1 MNAEWR
7 WDFAIEILP
16 NMLWATLNT
25 ILAAGIG
32 YAIAAIMGLIFLLGQ
47 RTPIKIVNIIN
58 REIVEFIRSTPLL
71 IQLFFVYFV
80 LPQFGITLSAWV
92 CGMITIGLHF
102 GTYLS
107 EVYRGALE
115 GVPKTQWE
123 ACRALN
129 FSTFYTYRKIVLPQA
144 FPIAIP
150 GMGNYLVG
158 IFKDTPLLSTIGVAE
173 LFHAATAVGGYHYRY
188 LEPYTIVGIIFLTL
202 SIPAAI
208 WIRIIVKFSDVT
220 KQYGDLV
227 VLDKLNLEIKK
238 NEMVSIIGPSGS
250 GKTTVLR
257 VLMTLEKINQGVIH
271 LDGEPLTHMDKDGSL
286 VEASEKYLRERRSK
300 IGMVFQQFNLF
311 PHMTALQNCIEA
323 PIEVLG
329 MRKEEAEERALELL
343 ELVGLTDKKDQH
355 PSRLSGGQQQRVAIA
370 RALAM
375 RPKVMLLD
383 EITSAL
389 DPEVVGEVLNV
400 IRSLNKEHSLTMIMV
415 THQMGFAREISD
427 RVCFFNEGKIF
438 EQGPPEK
445 LFGDPQNDRT
455 KQFLHAVL
463 DAN

>member
-32 YAIAAIMGLIFLLGQ
+32 YAIAAIVGLLFLLGQ
-47 RTPIKIVNIIN
+47 RTPIKIVNMIN

-129 FSTFYTYRKIVLPQA
+129 FTTFYTYRRIVLPQA

-188 LEPYTIVGIIFLTL
+188 LEPYTIVGIIFLIL
-202 SIPAAI
+202 SVPAAMG
-208 WIRIIVKFSDVT
+208 IRKLESSVNKSQGKVK
-220 KQYGDLV
+220 
-227 VLDKLNLEIKK
+227 N
-238 NEMVSIIGPSGS
+238 
-250 GKTTVLR
+250 
-257 VLMTLEKINQGVIH
+257 
-271 LDGEPLTHMDKDGSL
+271 
-286 VEASEKYLRERRSK
+286 
-300 IGMVFQQFNLF
+300 
-311 PHMTALQNCIEA
+311 
-323 PIEVLG
+323 
-329 MRKEEAEERALELL
+329 
-343 ELVGLTDKKDQH
+343 
-355 PSRLSGGQQQRVAIA
+355 
-370 RALAM
+370 
-375 RPKVMLLD
+375 
-383 EITSAL
+383 
-389 DPEVVGEVLNV
+389 
-400 IRSLNKEHSLTMIMV
+400 
-415 THQMGFAREISD
+415 
-427 RVCFFNEGKIF
+427 
-438 EQGPPEK
+438 
-445 LFGDPQNDRT
+445 
-455 KQFLHAVL
+455 
-463 DAN
+463 

>member
-32 YAIAAIMGLIFLLGQ
+32 YAIAAIIGLIFLLGQ

-208 WIRIIVKFSDVT
+208 WIRKIEKNV
-220 KQYGDLV
+220 
-227 VLDKLNLEIKK
+227 NLAQGKIKK
-238 NEMVSIIGPSGS
+238 
-250 GKTTVLR
+250 
-257 VLMTLEKINQGVIH
+257 
-271 LDGEPLTHMDKDGSL
+271 
-286 VEASEKYLRERRSK
+286 
-300 IGMVFQQFNLF
+300 
-311 PHMTALQNCIEA
+311 
-323 PIEVLG
+323 
-329 MRKEEAEERALELL
+329 
-343 ELVGLTDKKDQH
+343 
-355 PSRLSGGQQQRVAIA
+355 
-370 RALAM
+370 
-375 RPKVMLLD
+375 
-383 EITSAL
+383 
-389 DPEVVGEVLNV
+389 
-400 IRSLNKEHSLTMIMV
+400 
-415 THQMGFAREISD
+415 
-427 RVCFFNEGKIF
+427 
-438 EQGPPEK
+438 EQP
-445 LFGDPQNDRT
+445 
-455 KQFLHAVL
+455 
-463 DAN
+463 

>member
-16 NMLWATLNT
+16 QMLMATLNT
-25 ILAAGIG
+25 IMAAGTG
-32 YAIAAIMGLIFLLGQ
+32 YAIAVIVGLLFLLGQ
-47 RTPIKIVNIIN
+47 RTRFKIVNIIN

-129 FSTFYTYRKIVLPQA
+129 FTTFYTYRRIVLPQA

-208 WIRIIVKFSDVT
+208 WIRKIEKNV
-220 KQYGDLV
+220 
-227 VLDKLNLEIKK
+227 NLAQGKIKK
-238 NEMVSIIGPSGS
+238 
-250 GKTTVLR
+250 
-257 VLMTLEKINQGVIH
+257 
-271 LDGEPLTHMDKDGSL
+271 
-286 VEASEKYLRERRSK
+286 
-300 IGMVFQQFNLF
+300 
-311 PHMTALQNCIEA
+311 
-323 PIEVLG
+323 
-329 MRKEEAEERALELL
+329 
-343 ELVGLTDKKDQH
+343 
-355 PSRLSGGQQQRVAIA
+355 
-370 RALAM
+370 
-375 RPKVMLLD
+375 
-383 EITSAL
+383 
-389 DPEVVGEVLNV
+389 
-400 IRSLNKEHSLTMIMV
+400 
-415 THQMGFAREISD
+415 
-427 RVCFFNEGKIF
+427 
-438 EQGPPEK
+438 EQ
-445 LFGDPQNDRT
+445 L
-455 KQFLHAVL
+455 
-463 DAN
+463 

>member
-115 GVPKTQWE
+115 GVPRTQWE

-188 LEPYTIVGIIFLTL
+188 LEPYTIVGLIFLML

-208 WIRIIVKFSDVT
+208 WIRKIEKNV
-220 KQYGDLV
+220 
-227 VLDKLNLEIKK
+227 NLAQGKIKK
-238 NEMVSIIGPSGS
+238 
-250 GKTTVLR
+250 
-257 VLMTLEKINQGVIH
+257 
-271 LDGEPLTHMDKDGSL
+271 
-286 VEASEKYLRERRSK
+286 
-300 IGMVFQQFNLF
+300 
-311 PHMTALQNCIEA
+311 
-323 PIEVLG
+323 
-329 MRKEEAEERALELL
+329 
-343 ELVGLTDKKDQH
+343 
-355 PSRLSGGQQQRVAIA
+355 
-370 RALAM
+370 
-375 RPKVMLLD
+375 
-383 EITSAL
+383 
-389 DPEVVGEVLNV
+389 
-400 IRSLNKEHSLTMIMV
+400 
-415 THQMGFAREISD
+415 
-427 RVCFFNEGKIF
+427 
-438 EQGPPEK
+438 EQ
-445 LFGDPQNDRT
+445 L
-455 KQFLHAVL
+455 
-463 DAN
+463 

>member
-16 NMLWATLNT
+16 QMLLATLNT

-32 YAIAAIMGLIFLLGQ
+32 YAIAAIVGLLFLLGQ
-47 RTPIKIVNIIN
+47 RTPIKVVNMIH

-188 LEPYTIVGIIFLTL
+188 LEPYTIVGLIFLML

-208 WIRIIVKFSDVT
+208 WIRKIEKNV
-220 KQYGDLV
+220 
-227 VLDKLNLEIKK
+227 NLAQGKIKK
-238 NEMVSIIGPSGS
+238 
-250 GKTTVLR
+250 
-257 VLMTLEKINQGVIH
+257 
-271 LDGEPLTHMDKDGSL
+271 
-286 VEASEKYLRERRSK
+286 
-300 IGMVFQQFNLF
+300 
-311 PHMTALQNCIEA
+311 
-323 PIEVLG
+323 
-329 MRKEEAEERALELL
+329 
-343 ELVGLTDKKDQH
+343 
-355 PSRLSGGQQQRVAIA
+355 
-370 RALAM
+370 
-375 RPKVMLLD
+375 
-383 EITSAL
+383 
-389 DPEVVGEVLNV
+389 
-400 IRSLNKEHSLTMIMV
+400 
-415 THQMGFAREISD
+415 
-427 RVCFFNEGKIF
+427 
-438 EQGPPEK
+438 EQ
-445 LFGDPQNDRT
+445 L
-455 KQFLHAVL
+455 
-463 DAN
+463 

>member
-16 NMLWATLNT
+16 QMLMATLNT
-25 ILAAGIG
+25 IMAAGTG
-32 YAIAAIMGLIFLLGQ
+32 YAIAVIVGLLFLLGQ
-47 RTPIKIVNIIN
+47 RTRFKIVNIIN

-129 FSTFYTYRKIVLPQA
+129 FTTFYTYRRIVLPQA

-188 LEPYTIVGIIFLTL
+188 LEPYTIVGIIFLIL
-202 SIPAAI
+202 SVPAAMG
-208 WIRIIVKFSDVT
+208 IRKLESSVNKSQGKVK
-220 KQYGDLV
+220 
-227 VLDKLNLEIKK
+227 N
-238 NEMVSIIGPSGS
+238 
-250 GKTTVLR
+250 
-257 VLMTLEKINQGVIH
+257 
-271 LDGEPLTHMDKDGSL
+271 
-286 VEASEKYLRERRSK
+286 
-300 IGMVFQQFNLF
+300 
-311 PHMTALQNCIEA
+311 
-323 PIEVLG
+323 
-329 MRKEEAEERALELL
+329 
-343 ELVGLTDKKDQH
+343 
-355 PSRLSGGQQQRVAIA
+355 
-370 RALAM
+370 
-375 RPKVMLLD
+375 
-383 EITSAL
+383 
-389 DPEVVGEVLNV
+389 
-400 IRSLNKEHSLTMIMV
+400 
-415 THQMGFAREISD
+415 
-427 RVCFFNEGKIF
+427 
-438 EQGPPEK
+438 
-445 LFGDPQNDRT
+445 
-455 KQFLHAVL
+455 
-463 DAN
+463 

>member
-32 YAIAAIMGLIFLLGQ
+32 YAIATIVGLLFLLGQ
-47 RTPIKIVNIIN
+47 RTPIKIVNMVN

-129 FSTFYTYRKIVLPQA
+129 FSTFYTYRRIVLPQA

-208 WIRIIVKFSDVT
+208 WIRKIEKNV
-220 KQYGDLV
+220 
-227 VLDKLNLEIKK
+227 NLAQGKIKK
-238 NEMVSIIGPSGS
+238 
-250 GKTTVLR
+250 
-257 VLMTLEKINQGVIH
+257 
-271 LDGEPLTHMDKDGSL
+271 
-286 VEASEKYLRERRSK
+286 
-300 IGMVFQQFNLF
+300 
-311 PHMTALQNCIEA
+311 
-323 PIEVLG
+323 
-329 MRKEEAEERALELL
+329 
-343 ELVGLTDKKDQH
+343 
-355 PSRLSGGQQQRVAIA
+355 
-370 RALAM
+370 
-375 RPKVMLLD
+375 
-383 EITSAL
+383 
-389 DPEVVGEVLNV
+389 
-400 IRSLNKEHSLTMIMV
+400 
-415 THQMGFAREISD
+415 
-427 RVCFFNEGKIF
+427 
-438 EQGPPEK
+438 EQ
-445 LFGDPQNDRT
+445 L
-455 KQFLHAVL
+455 
-463 DAN
+463 

>member
-16 NMLWATLNT
+16 QMLWATLNT

-32 YAIAAIMGLIFLLGQ
+32 YAIAAIVGLLFLLGQ

-173 LFHAATAVGGYHYRY
+173 LFHAATSVGGYHYRY
-188 LEPYTIVGIIFLTL
+188 LEPYTIVGLIFLTL
-202 SIPAAI
+202 SIPAAM
-208 WIRIIVKFSDVT
+208 WIRKIEKNV
-220 KQYGDLV
+220 
-227 VLDKLNLEIKK
+227 NLAQGKIKK
-238 NEMVSIIGPSGS
+238 
-250 GKTTVLR
+250 
-257 VLMTLEKINQGVIH
+257 
-271 LDGEPLTHMDKDGSL
+271 
-286 VEASEKYLRERRSK
+286 
-300 IGMVFQQFNLF
+300 
-311 PHMTALQNCIEA
+311 
-323 PIEVLG
+323 
-329 MRKEEAEERALELL
+329 
-343 ELVGLTDKKDQH
+343 
-355 PSRLSGGQQQRVAIA
+355 
-370 RALAM
+370 
-375 RPKVMLLD
+375 
-383 EITSAL
+383 
-389 DPEVVGEVLNV
+389 
-400 IRSLNKEHSLTMIMV
+400 
-415 THQMGFAREISD
+415 
-427 RVCFFNEGKIF
+427 
-438 EQGPPEK
+438 EQ
-445 LFGDPQNDRT
+445 L
-455 KQFLHAVL
+455 
-463 DAN
+463 

>member
-16 NMLWATLNT
+16 QMLMATLNT
-25 ILAAGIG
+25 IMAAGIG
-32 YAIAAIMGLIFLLGQ
+32 YAIAVIVGLLFLLGQ
-47 RTPIKIVNIIN
+47 RTPVKIINIIN

-129 FSTFYTYRKIVLPQA
+129 FTTFYTYRRIVLPQA

-188 LEPYTIVGIIFLTL
+188 LEPYTIVGLIFLML

-208 WIRIIVKFSDVT
+208 WIRKIEKNV
-220 KQYGDLV
+220 
-227 VLDKLNLEIKK
+227 NLAQGKIKK
-238 NEMVSIIGPSGS
+238 
-250 GKTTVLR
+250 
-257 VLMTLEKINQGVIH
+257 
-271 LDGEPLTHMDKDGSL
+271 
-286 VEASEKYLRERRSK
+286 
-300 IGMVFQQFNLF
+300 
-311 PHMTALQNCIEA
+311 
-323 PIEVLG
+323 
-329 MRKEEAEERALELL
+329 
-343 ELVGLTDKKDQH
+343 
-355 PSRLSGGQQQRVAIA
+355 
-370 RALAM
+370 
-375 RPKVMLLD
+375 
-383 EITSAL
+383 
-389 DPEVVGEVLNV
+389 
-400 IRSLNKEHSLTMIMV
+400 
-415 THQMGFAREISD
+415 
-427 RVCFFNEGKIF
+427 
-438 EQGPPEK
+438 EQ
-445 LFGDPQNDRT
+445 
-455 KQFLHAVL
+455 V
-463 DAN
+463 

>member
-16 NMLWATLNT
+16 SMLWATLNT

-129 FSTFYTYRKIVLPQA
+129 FPTFYTYRKIVLPQA

-208 WIRIIVKFSDVT
+208 WIRKIEKNV
-220 KQYGDLV
+220 
-227 VLDKLNLEIKK
+227 NLAQGKIKK
-238 NEMVSIIGPSGS
+238 
-250 GKTTVLR
+250 
-257 VLMTLEKINQGVIH
+257 
-271 LDGEPLTHMDKDGSL
+271 
-286 VEASEKYLRERRSK
+286 
-300 IGMVFQQFNLF
+300 
-311 PHMTALQNCIEA
+311 
-323 PIEVLG
+323 
-329 MRKEEAEERALELL
+329 
-343 ELVGLTDKKDQH
+343 
-355 PSRLSGGQQQRVAIA
+355 
-370 RALAM
+370 
-375 RPKVMLLD
+375 
-383 EITSAL
+383 
-389 DPEVVGEVLNV
+389 
-400 IRSLNKEHSLTMIMV
+400 
-415 THQMGFAREISD
+415 
-427 RVCFFNEGKIF
+427 
-438 EQGPPEK
+438 EQ
-445 LFGDPQNDRT
+445 L
-455 KQFLHAVL
+455 
-463 DAN
+463 

>member
-16 NMLWATLNT
+16 QMLLATLNT
-25 ILAAGIG
+25 ILAAGVG
-32 YAIAAIMGLIFLLGQ
+32 YAIAVIVGLLFLLGQ
-47 RTPIKIVNIIN
+47 RTPIKIVNMIN

-129 FSTFYTYRKIVLPQA
+129 FSSFYTYRKIVLPQA

-188 LEPYTIVGIIFLTL
+188 LEPYTIVGIIFLML

-208 WIRIIVKFSDVT
+208 WIRKIEKNV
-220 KQYGDLV
+220 
-227 VLDKLNLEIKK
+227 NLAQGKIKK
-238 NEMVSIIGPSGS
+238 
-250 GKTTVLR
+250 
-257 VLMTLEKINQGVIH
+257 
-271 LDGEPLTHMDKDGSL
+271 
-286 VEASEKYLRERRSK
+286 
-300 IGMVFQQFNLF
+300 
-311 PHMTALQNCIEA
+311 
-323 PIEVLG
+323 
-329 MRKEEAEERALELL
+329 
-343 ELVGLTDKKDQH
+343 
-355 PSRLSGGQQQRVAIA
+355 
-370 RALAM
+370 
-375 RPKVMLLD
+375 
-383 EITSAL
+383 
-389 DPEVVGEVLNV
+389 
-400 IRSLNKEHSLTMIMV
+400 
-415 THQMGFAREISD
+415 
-427 RVCFFNEGKIF
+427 
-438 EQGPPEK
+438 EQ
-445 LFGDPQNDRT
+445 L
-455 KQFLHAVL
+455 
-463 DAN
+463 

>member
-16 NMLWATLNT
+16 QMLLATLNT

-32 YAIAAIMGLIFLLGQ
+32 YAIAIIVGLLFLLGQ
-47 RTPIKIVNIIN
+47 RTPIKIVNMIN

-129 FSTFYTYRKIVLPQA
+129 FTNFYTYRRIVLPQA

-188 LEPYTIVGIIFLTL
+188 LEPYTIVGIIFLIL
-202 SIPAAI
+202 SVPAAMG
-208 WIRIIVKFSDVT
+208 IRKLENSVNKSQGKVK
-220 KQYGDLV
+220 
-227 VLDKLNLEIKK
+227 N
-238 NEMVSIIGPSGS
+238 
-250 GKTTVLR
+250 
-257 VLMTLEKINQGVIH
+257 
-271 LDGEPLTHMDKDGSL
+271 
-286 VEASEKYLRERRSK
+286 
-300 IGMVFQQFNLF
+300 
-311 PHMTALQNCIEA
+311 
-323 PIEVLG
+323 
-329 MRKEEAEERALELL
+329 
-343 ELVGLTDKKDQH
+343 
-355 PSRLSGGQQQRVAIA
+355 
-370 RALAM
+370 
-375 RPKVMLLD
+375 
-383 EITSAL
+383 
-389 DPEVVGEVLNV
+389 
-400 IRSLNKEHSLTMIMV
+400 
-415 THQMGFAREISD
+415 
-427 RVCFFNEGKIF
+427 
-438 EQGPPEK
+438 
-445 LFGDPQNDRT
+445 
-455 KQFLHAVL
+455 
-463 DAN
+463 

>member
-16 NMLWATLNT
+16 QMLLATLNT

-32 YAIAAIMGLIFLLGQ
+32 YAIAAVVGLLFLLGQ
-47 RTPIKIVNIIN
+47 RTPIKVVNMIN

-129 FSTFYTYRKIVLPQA
+129 FTTFYTYRRIVLPQA

-188 LEPYTIVGIIFLTL
+188 LEPYTIVGIIFLIL
-202 SIPAAI
+202 SVPAAMG
-208 WIRIIVKFSDVT
+208 IRK
-220 KQYGDLV
+220 
-227 VLDKLNLEIKK
+227 
-238 NEMVSIIGPSGS
+238 
-250 GKTTVLR
+250 
-257 VLMTLEKINQGVIH
+257 LEKKVN
-271 LDGEPLTHMDKDGSL
+271 
-286 VEASEKYLRERRSK
+286 
-300 IGMVFQQFNLF
+300 
-311 PHMTALQNCIEA
+311 
-323 PIEVLG
+323 
-329 MRKEEAEERALELL
+329 
-343 ELVGLTDKKDQH
+343 
-355 PSRLSGGQQQRVAIA
+355 VA
-370 RALAM
+370 
-375 RPKVMLLD
+375 
-383 EITSAL
+383 
-389 DPEVVGEVLNV
+389 
-400 IRSLNKEHSLTMIMV
+400 
-415 THQMGFAREISD
+415 Q
-427 RVCFFNEGKIF
+427 GKI
-438 EQGPPEK
+438 
-445 LFGDPQNDRT
+445 
-455 KQFLHAVL
+455 KQ
-463 DAN
+463 

>member
-16 NMLWATLNT
+16 QMLLATLNT
-25 ILAAGIG
+25 ILAAGVG
-32 YAIAAIMGLIFLLGQ
+32 YAIAAIVGLLFLLGQ

-188 LEPYTIVGIIFLTL
+188 LEPYTIVGIIFLML

-208 WIRIIVKFSDVT
+208 WIRKIEKNV
-220 KQYGDLV
+220 
-227 VLDKLNLEIKK
+227 NLAQGKIKK
-238 NEMVSIIGPSGS
+238 
-250 GKTTVLR
+250 
-257 VLMTLEKINQGVIH
+257 
-271 LDGEPLTHMDKDGSL
+271 
-286 VEASEKYLRERRSK
+286 
-300 IGMVFQQFNLF
+300 
-311 PHMTALQNCIEA
+311 
-323 PIEVLG
+323 
-329 MRKEEAEERALELL
+329 
-343 ELVGLTDKKDQH
+343 
-355 PSRLSGGQQQRVAIA
+355 
-370 RALAM
+370 
-375 RPKVMLLD
+375 
-383 EITSAL
+383 
-389 DPEVVGEVLNV
+389 
-400 IRSLNKEHSLTMIMV
+400 
-415 THQMGFAREISD
+415 
-427 RVCFFNEGKIF
+427 
-438 EQGPPEK
+438 EQ
-445 LFGDPQNDRT
+445 L
-455 KQFLHAVL
+455 
-463 DAN
+463 

>member
-16 NMLWATLNT
+16 QMLLATLNT

-32 YAIAAIMGLIFLLGQ
+32 YAIAAVVGLLFLLGQ
-47 RTPIKIVNIIN
+47 RTPIKIVNMIN

-188 LEPYTIVGIIFLTL
+188 LEPYTIVGLIFLTL
-202 SIPAAI
+202 SIPAAM
-208 WIRIIVKFSDVT
+208 WIRKIEKNV
-220 KQYGDLV
+220 
-227 VLDKLNLEIKK
+227 NLAQGKIKK
-238 NEMVSIIGPSGS
+238 
-250 GKTTVLR
+250 
-257 VLMTLEKINQGVIH
+257 
-271 LDGEPLTHMDKDGSL
+271 
-286 VEASEKYLRERRSK
+286 
-300 IGMVFQQFNLF
+300 
-311 PHMTALQNCIEA
+311 
-323 PIEVLG
+323 
-329 MRKEEAEERALELL
+329 
-343 ELVGLTDKKDQH
+343 
-355 PSRLSGGQQQRVAIA
+355 
-370 RALAM
+370 
-375 RPKVMLLD
+375 
-383 EITSAL
+383 
-389 DPEVVGEVLNV
+389 
-400 IRSLNKEHSLTMIMV
+400 
-415 THQMGFAREISD
+415 
-427 RVCFFNEGKIF
+427 
-438 EQGPPEK
+438 EQ
-445 LFGDPQNDRT
+445 L
-455 KQFLHAVL
+455 
-463 DAN
+463 

>member
-7 WDFAIEILP
+7 WDFAIEILRQ
-16 NMLWATLNT
+16 MLLATLNT

-32 YAIAAIMGLIFLLGQ
+32 YAIAAIVGLLFLLGQ
-47 RTPIKIVNIIN
+47 RTPIKIVNMIN

-115 GVPKTQWE
+115 GVPKSQWE

-188 LEPYTIVGIIFLTL
+188 LEPYTIVGLIFLML

-208 WIRIIVKFSDVT
+208 WISKIEKNV
-220 KQYGDLV
+220 
-227 VLDKLNLEIKK
+227 NLAQGKIKK
-238 NEMVSIIGPSGS
+238 
-250 GKTTVLR
+250 
-257 VLMTLEKINQGVIH
+257 
-271 LDGEPLTHMDKDGSL
+271 
-286 VEASEKYLRERRSK
+286 
-300 IGMVFQQFNLF
+300 
-311 PHMTALQNCIEA
+311 
-323 PIEVLG
+323 
-329 MRKEEAEERALELL
+329 
-343 ELVGLTDKKDQH
+343 
-355 PSRLSGGQQQRVAIA
+355 
-370 RALAM
+370 
-375 RPKVMLLD
+375 
-383 EITSAL
+383 
-389 DPEVVGEVLNV
+389 
-400 IRSLNKEHSLTMIMV
+400 
-415 THQMGFAREISD
+415 
-427 RVCFFNEGKIF
+427 
-438 EQGPPEK
+438 EQ
-445 LFGDPQNDRT
+445 L
-455 KQFLHAVL
+455 
-463 DAN
+463 

>member
-16 NMLWATLNT
+16 QMLLATLNT

-32 YAIAAIMGLIFLLGQ
+32 YAIAAIVGLLFLLGQ
-47 RTPIKIVNIIN
+47 RTPIKIVNMIN

-129 FSTFYTYRKIVLPQA
+129 FSSFYTYRKIVLPQA

-208 WIRIIVKFSDVT
+208 WIRKIEKNV
-220 KQYGDLV
+220 
-227 VLDKLNLEIKK
+227 NLA
-238 NEMVSIIGPSGS
+238 
-250 GKTTVLR
+250 
-257 VLMTLEKINQGVIH
+257 Q
-271 LDGEPLTHMDKDGSL
+271 
-286 VEASEKYLRERRSK
+286 
-300 IGMVFQQFNLF
+300 
-311 PHMTALQNCIEA
+311 
-323 PIEVLG
+323 
-329 MRKEEAEERALELL
+329 
-343 ELVGLTDKKDQH
+343 
-355 PSRLSGGQQQRVAIA
+355 
-370 RALAM
+370 
-375 RPKVMLLD
+375 
-383 EITSAL
+383 
-389 DPEVVGEVLNV
+389 
-400 IRSLNKEHSLTMIMV
+400 
-415 THQMGFAREISD
+415 
-427 RVCFFNEGKIF
+427 GKITK
-438 EQGPPEK
+438 EQ
-445 LFGDPQNDRT
+445 L
-455 KQFLHAVL
+455 
-463 DAN
+463 

>member
-16 NMLWATLNT
+16 QMLWATLNT

-32 YAIAAIMGLIFLLGQ
+32 YTIAAIVGLLFLLGQ
-47 RTPIKIVNIIN
+47 RTPIKIVNMIN

-188 LEPYTIVGIIFLTL
+188 LEPYTIVGLIFLTL
-202 SIPAAI
+202 SIPAAM
-208 WIRIIVKFSDVT
+208 WIRKIEKNV
-220 KQYGDLV
+220 
-227 VLDKLNLEIKK
+227 NLAQGKIKK
-238 NEMVSIIGPSGS
+238 
-250 GKTTVLR
+250 
-257 VLMTLEKINQGVIH
+257 
-271 LDGEPLTHMDKDGSL
+271 
-286 VEASEKYLRERRSK
+286 
-300 IGMVFQQFNLF
+300 
-311 PHMTALQNCIEA
+311 
-323 PIEVLG
+323 
-329 MRKEEAEERALELL
+329 
-343 ELVGLTDKKDQH
+343 
-355 PSRLSGGQQQRVAIA
+355 
-370 RALAM
+370 
-375 RPKVMLLD
+375 
-383 EITSAL
+383 
-389 DPEVVGEVLNV
+389 
-400 IRSLNKEHSLTMIMV
+400 
-415 THQMGFAREISD
+415 
-427 RVCFFNEGKIF
+427 
-438 EQGPPEK
+438 EQ
-445 LFGDPQNDRT
+445 L
-455 KQFLHAVL
+455 
-463 DAN
+463 